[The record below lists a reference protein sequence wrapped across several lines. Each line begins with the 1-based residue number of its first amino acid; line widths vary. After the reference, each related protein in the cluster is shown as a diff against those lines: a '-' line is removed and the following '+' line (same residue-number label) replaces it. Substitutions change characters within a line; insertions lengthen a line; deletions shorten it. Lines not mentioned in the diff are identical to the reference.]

1 MAINEFNKLSIYV
14 NAPGM
19 YTTIQ
24 DKGRVG
30 FQQYGMPVAG
40 PMDSESYLLGQALV
54 GNVETAGAL
63 ECTLLPPTLTVKGTC
78 IVAFT
83 GADMEPTINSV
94 RVPRYIPFVCHDGDV
109 ISGGFSQCGVRMYI
123 SFSGGID
130 VPSINGSVST
140 HTKAKIGGLE
150 GRPLQKG
157 DELGIKAFTRDEV
170 HVCDYRGEGHTLFN
184 TALYNRGGRE
194 CHEPLRVVLGDQA
207 KHFTE
212 KGIKTFSDNI
222 YTLTVE
228 CDRMGFRLD
237 GPEIEH
243 VDSADIISDGAV
255 FGSIQVP
262 SNGHPIVLMADR
274 QTTGGYTKIGTIIT
288 ADLPRLSQLP
298 VGDGINFNIVTIDE
312 AQDIYRAYMGRLKK
326 RIKLAHEQS
335 AYVFKLN
342 NVI

>member
-1 MAINEFNKLSIYV
+1 VAINEFNKLSIYV

-109 ISGGFSQCGVRMYI
+109 
-123 SFSGGID
+123 
-130 VPSINGSVST
+130 ST

-194 CHEPLRVVLGDQA
+194 CHEPLRVVLGDQT

-212 KGIKTFSDNI
+212 KGINTFSDNI

-262 SNGHPIVLMADR
+262 SPNNRGLYKNRH
-274 QTTGGYTKIGTIIT
+274 YH
-288 ADLPRLSQLP
+288 
-298 VGDGINFNIVTIDE
+298 
-312 AQDIYRAYMGRLKK
+312 YRRPT
-326 RIKLAHEQS
+326 S
-335 AYVFKLN
+335 A
-342 NVI
+342 